1 MLSFKAQQN
10 QSPPT
15 ADKWLSLFAEDADG
29 LDTRSAIGRDNSGED
44 TDEQKQK
51 SDGGK
56 GQRIRGTHTVNERRH
71 NAAERESGGEAKDD
85 ADTERLQSV
94 GKDHLHNVLIGSA
107 KGHANADFADAAANG
122 VGEHAVDPNGGKNQ
136 CK

>member
-29 LDTRSAIGRDNSGED
+29 LDTGSAIGRGNSGED

-56 GQRIRGTHTVNERRH
+56 GQRIRGTHTVYERRH
-71 NAAERESGGEAKDD
+71 NAAERACGGEAKDD
-85 ADTERLQSV
+85 VDKVRIDSV
-94 GKDHLHNVLIGSA
+94 GKNHVQN
-107 KGHANADFADAAANG
+107 
-122 VGEHAVDPNGGKNQ
+122 
-136 CK
+136 

>member
-29 LDTRSAIGRDNSGED
+29 LDTRSATGGDNSGED
-44 TDEQKQK
+44 ADKQKQK

-56 GQRIRGTHTVNERRH
+56 GQRIRGADAENERRDD
-71 NAAERESGGEAKDD
+71 AAERQCGGEAKND
-85 ADTERLQSV
+85 ADKDRLQSV

-107 KGHANADFADAAANG
+107 KGHAN
-122 VGEHAVDPNGGKNQ
+122 
-136 CK
+136 